1 MIEVNFFE
9 KAIQVISP
17 QLALK
22 RTVARHR
29 NEVLNSMGSSGYG
42 NHGASVKKKSMAGWL
57 TSGGSAIEDIERN
70 IPTLR
75 KRSRDLYM
83 GAPIAT
89 GALKS
94 TVTNVVGSGL
104 KLNSQMD
111 YEFLGM
117 TPEEADAWQT
127 KVEREF
133 NFWASGK
140 DCDITRVN
148 NFYEMQWLAFLSQL
162 QSGDVFALL
171 PVTKR
176 LTTPYELCVQIIEA
190 DRVCNPSMN
199 VMDLDNKIVN
209 GVEID
214 SKGEVVA
221 YHIANYH
228 PDSAMAIN
236 NKWQRIEKFG
246 AKTGRT
252 NVLHLMEME
261 RPEQRRG
268 VPILAPVFESLKQLS
283 RYSEAE
289 LMAAVI
295 SGMFTV
301 FVTSEAPQGGDFGGI
316 SADDEIDPDDD
327 TTVELGNGLVNYL
340 AEGEKVETSNP
351 GRPNTAF
358 DGFVTSI
365 CRQIGAA
372 LEIPY
377 EVLLKHFTSSYSASR
392 GALLEAWKMYKR
404 RREWLANDFCQPI
417 YEEWLA
423 EAIAKGRIYAP
434 GFFND
439 PIIQKAYAKAEW
451 NGPTQGQL
459 DPKKEVEAAILRV
472 EEGFSTRTR
481 ETIELTGGDFFANH
495 NLRVQEEKLR
505 SEAGFG
511 VAKQQATSVQKED
524 DKDKVD
530 DADNE

>member
-1 MIEVNFFE
+1 M
-9 KAIQVISP
+9 
-17 QLALK
+17 
-22 RTVARHR
+22 
-29 NEVLNSMGSSGYG
+29 LNNVENSGYG
-42 NHGASVKKKSMAGWL
+42 NHGASTKKKSLAGWL
-57 TSGGSAIEDIERN
+57 ASGGSAIEDIERN
-70 IPTLR
+70 VPTLR

-94 TVTNVVGSGL
+94 TVTNVVGAGL
-104 KLNSQMD
+104 KLNAQID

-117 TPEEADAWQT
+117 TAEEADAWET

-133 NFWASGK
+133 DFWASSK
-140 DCDITRVN
+140 DCDITRMN
-148 NFYEMQWLAFLSQL
+148 NFYELQWLAFLSQL

-171 PVTKR
+171 PTTKR
-176 LTTPYELCVQIIEA
+176 MTTPYELCVQLIEA
-190 DRVCNPSMN
+190 DRVCNSSIHAMSQ
-199 VMDLDNKIVN
+199 DNKIVN

-214 SKGEVVA
+214 SKGEVIA
-221 YHIANYH
+221 YHIADYH
-228 PDSAMAIN
+228 PDSAMAIQ
-236 NKWQRIEKFG
+236 NKWHRVEKFG
-246 AKTGRT
+246 SKTGRL
-252 NVLHLMEME
+252 NALHLMEME

-268 VPILAPVFESLKQLS
+268 VPILAPVFESLKQLN

-301 FVTSEAPQGGDFGGI
+301 FVTTEAPQSGDFGGI
-316 SADDEIDPDDD
+316 GVEDEIDPDDE

-340 AEGEKVETSNP
+340 NEGEKVETSNP

-365 CRQIGAA
+365 CRQIGVA

-377 EVLLKHFTSSYSASR
+377 EVLMKHFTSSYSASR

-417 YEEWLA
+417 YEEFLA
-423 EAIAKGRIYAP
+423 EAVAKGRIHAP
-434 GFFND
+434 GFFDD
-439 PIIQKAYAKAEW
+439 PIIRKAYAKAEW

-459 DPKKEVEAAILRV
+459 DPLKEVNAAAKRV

-495 NLRVQEEKLR
+495 NLRVQEEKIR
-505 SEAGFG
+505 SEAGFN
-511 VAKQQATSVQKED
+511 VVKQQSEPIKID
-524 DKDKVD
+524 
-530 DADNE
+530 DNEDNEGDANDK

>member
-1 MIEVNFFE
+1 MNLIE
-9 KAIQVISP
+9 KTIQIISP
-17 QLALK
+17 KMALN
-22 RTVARHR
+22 RTVARQK
-29 NEVLNSMGSSGYG
+29 NEVLNSIGSSGYG
-42 NHGASVKKKSMAGWL
+42 NHGASVQKKSLAGWL
-57 TSGGSAIEDIERN
+57 ASGGSAVEDIDRN

-75 KRSRDLYM
+75 KRSRDLFM

-104 KLNSQMD
+104 KLNAQID
-111 YEFLGM
+111 AEYLGM
-117 TPEEADAWQT
+117 TPEEADAWET
-127 KVEREF
+127 IAEREF
-133 NFWASGK
+133 DFWASGK
-140 DCDITRVN
+140 DCDITRMN
-148 NFYEMQWLAFLSQL
+148 NFYELQWLAFLSQL
-162 QSGDVFALL
+162 QSGDVLALL
-171 PVTKR
+171 PTTKR
-176 LTTPYELCVQIIEA
+176 ITTPYELCVQLVEA
-190 DRVCNPSMN
+190 DRVCNPNLN
-199 VMDLDNKIVN
+199 VMTLDNKVVN

-214 SKGEVVA
+214 TKGEVIA
-221 YHIANYH
+221 YHIANFH
-228 PDSAMAIN
+228 PDSAMAVQ
-236 NKWQRIEKFG
+236 NKWQRVEKFG
-246 AKTGRT
+246 SRTGRL

-301 FVTSEAPQGGDFGGI
+301 FVTTESPQGGDFGGI
-316 SADDEIDPDDD
+316 HADDALDPDDE

-340 AEGEKVETSNP
+340 NEGEKVETSNP

-365 CRQIGAA
+365 CRQIGVA

-377 EVLLKHFTSSYSASR
+377 EVLMKHFTSSYSASR

-417 YEEWLA
+417 YEEFLA
-423 EAIAKGRIYAP
+423 EAVAKGRIHAP
-434 GFFND
+434 GFFDD
-439 PIIQKAYAKAEW
+439 PIIRKAYAKCEW

-459 DPKKEVEAAILRV
+459 DPLKEVNAAAKRV

-481 ETIELTGGDFFANH
+481 ETIELTQGDFFANH
-495 NLRVQEEKLR
+495 ALRVQEEKLR

-511 VAKQQATSVQKED
+511 VTNQPSQKNNNP
-524 DKDKVD
+524 DKKD
-530 DADNE
+530 DADDE